1 MYVCMLFVCMC
12 VCLCVCVCMCVSV
25 SVCVCVC
32 VCMCVHVLPIVVDI
46 LIVVHRFHKM
56 QRKAKKQFKPEGDV
70 EKADKLRAKVHIILE
85 WICLQIAYEP

>member
-1 MYVCMLFVCMC
+1 MCVCYLCVCVSVSVYVC
-12 VCLCVCVCMCVSV
+12 VCLCVSV
-25 SVCVCVC
+25 SVCVC